1 MSNKKQMLYT
11 PEGYKV
17 LTDEL
22 DYLKTVRREEIK
34 EAIAVAKGFGDLSEN
49 AEYDEA
55 RNDQAKT
62 EARIKELE
70 ELVANAVIVDE
81 TKIDNSIVS
90 LGSVVTVYDVEEDEE
105 IKYSIV
111 GSNEAN
117 PMEHKISDQSPIGKA
132 LMGAKAGDTVTV
144 ESPSGYVI
152 ASAALL
158 FILPIVIAALFYGAV
173 YMVYPE
179 YAPIG
184 ALCGVILCYAVIFLI
199 EKITKKKKILM

>member
-1 MSNKKQMLYT
+1 MSTKKQMLYT

-22 DYLKTVRREEIK
+22 NFLKTVRREEIK

-55 RNDQAKT
+55 RNEQAKT

-81 TKIDNSIVS
+81 TTLDNSVVS
-90 LGSVVTVYDVEEDEE
+90 LGSLVTVYDVEEDEE
-105 IKYSIV
+105 IEYSIV

-117 PMEHKISDQSPIGKA
+117 PMERKISDRSPIGMA
-132 LMGAKAGDTVTV
+132 LMGAREGDTVVV
-144 ESPSGYVI
+144 EIPAGTI
-152 ASAALL
+152 HME
-158 FILPIVIAALFYGAV
+158 I
-173 YMVYPE
+173 
-179 YAPIG
+179 
-184 ALCGVILCYAVIFLI
+184 
-199 EKITKKKKILM
+199 KKVARKG